1 MKFNLHNKD
10 RKTQENHTSL
20 DRSCPSLQAMIDKYR
35 QKEHTLLKWP
45 KQTTPRSRQYR
56 DIRRNIKRQ
65 TPIKCLQINLQHSRI
80 ATDNLMKLIE
90 QEKSDIIFIQGPY
103 LYEHRMTGITSAYSN
118 YTSLEDNNR
127 AAIVIT
133 NQNIDAVLISQL
145 SDPDTVPLELDY
157 NNTRFFTASMYF
169 DITTDIDKE
178 LDKIDQI
185 LEFTK
190 GNGLV
195 IAVDSNSRSVAWH
208 DTQTNKRG
216 KTLEEYIIS
225 KSM

>member
-1 MKFNLHNKD
+1 
-10 RKTQENHTSL
+10 
-20 DRSCPSLQAMIDKYR
+20 
-35 QKEHTLLKWP
+35 
-45 KQTTPRSRQYR
+45 
-56 DIRRNIKRQ
+56 
-65 TPIKCLQINLQHSRI
+65 
-80 ATDNLMKLIE
+80 MKLIE

-127 AAIVIT
+127 TAIVIT